1 MFDTIH
7 NPVRT
12 EYVTKEVKITENR
25 APIDKSLQL
34 LTEMEEK
41 VTQRLL
47 GRIAVNDNSVNL
59 EIAALR
65 DVAWDAKIVR
75 YRLTIN
81 GKQYDG
87 SVKIN
92 EMVTATNGVEYVVEQ
107 IIDDIARTI
116 AVAMIN
122 SLHGTKI
129 RELVL

>member
-12 EYVTKEVKITENR
+12 EYITKEVKITENR
-25 APIDKSLQL
+25 APTDKSVQL
-34 LTEMEEK
+34 LMEMEEK
-41 VTQRLL
+41 ITQRLL

-65 DVAWDAKIVR
+65 DVAWDNKIVR

-81 GKQYDG
+81 GKQYEG

-92 EMVTATNGVEYVVEQ
+92 EMIAAENIVEQ

-122 SLHGTKI
+122 SLPGTKI

>member
-1 MFDTIH
+1 MFDTIN
-7 NPVRT
+7 NPVTT
-12 EYVTKEVKITENR
+12 EYVTKQVNVTEHR
-25 APIDKSLQL
+25 APTDKSVQL
-34 LTEMEEK
+34 LMEMEEK

-47 GRIAVNDNSVNL
+47 GSIAVNDNSINL

-65 DVAWDAKIVR
+65 DVAWDNKIVR

-92 EMVTATNGVEYVVEQ
+92 EMVTATNGVEYVVGQ

-122 SLHGTKI
+122 SLSGSKI
-129 RELVL
+129 RELML